1 MQKLSIQN
9 GPWDELKLDAQLIR
23 RSVFIE
29 EQNIAEEDEWDE
41 QDVVSLHFV
50 VYVENQPIATARLLS
65 DHSVGRVAVL
75 KEYRGQN
82 IGLKL
87 MLDII
92 QMAKTENREFLKLS
106 SQVHATPFYTRL
118 GFTTVGDEYLDCGIQ
133 HIEMI
138 QHLKHD
144 CLIKN

>member
-9 GPWDELKLDAQLIR
+9 GHWNELKHDAQRIR

-41 QDVVSLHFV
+41 QDAVSLHFV
-50 VYVENQPIATARLLS
+50 VYVENKPIATARLLA

-75 KEYRGQN
+75 KMYRGQN
-82 IGLKL
+82 MGHQL
-87 MLDII
+87 MREII
-92 QMAKTENREFLKLS
+92 HCAELQKRTYLKLS
-106 SQVHATPFYTRL
+106 SQVHAIQFYERL
-118 GFTTVGDEYLDCGIQ
+118 GFKTVGEEYLDCGIP

-138 QHLKHD
+138 QHLKHY
-144 CLIKN
+144 